1 MEKAYEPKDVE
12 ARLYPEWEAAG
23 LFHAEPTPGKP
34 KFSISIPPPNVTGS
48 LHMGHALNHAVQ
60 DTLGRWHKMQGDTVL
75 ILPGMDHA
83 GIATQTVVSRQIEKE
98 GLTRFDLGREK
109 FVERVW
115 AWKEEYG
122 SRILVQLKR
131 LGCGY
136 DWSRLRFTMDPE
148 YAEAVAEA
156 FVRFFDAGL
165 IYRGKRMVNWSVGL
179 QTVISD
185 IEVENIETD
194 GSLWHINY
202 PFADGSGTVTVAT
215 TRPETLLGD
224 TAVAVNPADPRYAG
238 LIGKMLLLP
247 LTNRE
252 IPLIADDYASM
263 EFGTGAVKITPAH
276 DPNDYEV
283 GLRHNLPQIAVIGFD
298 GKMTEDAGVRY
309 AGQDRFEAR
318 DLIVGDLEAAG
329 VLEKIEPYRH
339 SIPHCDRSKTVIE
352 PLLSEQWFMKM
363 AGTELIQKATD
374 IVNDGAIQFAPNR
387 YAKTYVDWM
396 DGIRDWA
403 LSRQLWWGHRIPIYY
418 KPDGTYV
425 AARNLAEA
433 VDRAGT
439 DQLTQDE
446 DVLDT
451 WFSSALWPFATLGWP
466 HQTPD
471 LDYFYPTDFLTTAGE
486 ILRLWVARMVMTGL
500 EFTGK
505 KPFSDVYIHAT
516 VLDKKGRRM
525 SKSLGNGVDPVEMI
539 DKYGADALRFSL
551 LRLASKGQDIKFSEE
566 RVPESRNFANKLWNA
581 ARFVLMN
588 MEPTPARSSLSPPE
602 TGRVGDGEKITGM
615 DTDVP
620 LPDFTEFFAEHTNA
634 SIAKTLSPP
643 VSGGPLR
650 SKEVGSLP
658 ERWILSRLQRTVQTV
673 NSALGTYDMDDA
685 CGALYEFVWGEYC
698 DWFVELCKPSLQGE
712 DDSAKDSARA
722 ALYTVLE
729 TTLRLLHPIMP
740 FVTEEIWQNLP
751 GKTESISLAPYPILD
766 EALIDTEAEAGIG
779 LLIESITALR
789 GLRAEFTPGGQEN
802 EAARAAMLNRKL
814 TVIAVAES
822 AAATA
827 TLRGQLP
834 ALVALA
840 RLGEVSVA
848 DAVPTNG
855 KYVPAGVS
863 GAAFYVPAGELLEG
877 LDPAKE
883 SARLEAE
890 IVKLDKELAGV
901 QGRLN
906 NPSFVERALPEV
918 VEKARADAADLVQ
931 RQTKLE
937 MRRGLLT
944 STQD

>member
-1 MEKAYEPKDVE
+1 MEKAYEPQDVE
-12 ARLYPEWEAAG
+12 ARLYAEWEAG
-23 LFHAEPTPGKP
+23 GYFHAEPTPGKP
-34 KFSISIPPPNVTGS
+34 KYSIAIPPPNVTGT

-60 DTLGRWHKMQGDTVL
+60 DTLGRWHRMMGDTVL

-109 FVERVW
+109 FEERVW

-131 LGCGY
+131 LGCSY
-136 DWSRLRFTMDPE
+136 DWQRLRFTMDPE
-148 YAEAVAEA
+148 YVEAVLEA

-202 PFADGSGTVTVAT
+202 PFADGSGFVTVAT

-224 TAVAVNPADPRYAG
+224 TAVAANPADPRYAG
-238 LIGKMLLLP
+238 QIGKMLRLP

-252 IPLIADDYASM
+252 IALIADEYASM

-283 GLRHNLPQIAVIGFD
+283 GLRHSLQQISVIGFD
-298 GKMTEDAGVRY
+298 GKMTDAAGVRY
-309 AGQDRFEAR
+309 AGWDRFEAR

-329 VLEKIEPYRH
+329 VLEKIEQYKH

-352 PLLSEQWFMKM
+352 PLLSEQWFMKQ
-363 AGTELIQKATD
+363 AGTELVAKATT
-374 IVNDGAIQFAPNR
+374 IVSEGGIDFVPCR

-418 KPDGTYV
+418 KPDGSYV
-425 AARNLAEA
+425 AARNWDEA
-433 VDRAGT
+433 VLRAGT

-466 HQTPD
+466 RATAD
-471 LDYFYPTDFLTTAGE
+471 LAYFYPTDFLTTAGE

-500 EFTGK
+500 EFTGE

-525 SKSLGNGVDPVEMI
+525 QKSIGNGIDPVEMI

-566 RVPESRNFANKLWNA
+566 RIPESRNFGNKLWNA
-581 ARFVLMN
+581 ARFVLLN
-588 MEPTPARSSLSPPE
+588 LEAGEPNPGGLSEPNPGVTADPGATAPNSLLGKGKERRMDEE
-602 TGRVGDGEKITGM
+602 TAQTLPSLAGKGLGEFG
-615 DTDVP
+615 
-620 LPDFTEFFAEHTNA
+620 
-634 SIAKTLSPP
+634 SYG
-643 VSGGPLR
+643 SGGAG
-650 SKEVGSLP
+650 SSLP
-658 ERWILSRLQRTVQTV
+658 ERWILSRLQRTVQAVHT
-673 NSALGTYDMDDA
+673 ALTGYDMDDA
-685 CGALYEFVWGEYC
+685 CGALYEFLWNEYC
-698 DWFVELCKPSLQGE
+698 DWFVELSKPSLQGDE
-712 DDSAKDSARA
+712 GPAKDAARQT
-722 ALYTVLE
+722 LLSVLD

-740 FVTEEIWQNLP
+740 FVTEEIWRNLP
-751 GKTESISLAPYPILD
+751 GKAGSICIAPYPVAD
-766 EALIDTEAEAGIG
+766 ETLIDAEAEAAMELVLG
-779 LLIESITALR
+779 SITALR
-789 GLRAEFTPGGQEN
+789 GLRAEFTPGGPDH
-802 EAARAAMLNRKL
+802 EAARAAILARRFR
-814 TVIAVAES
+814 VIVVPENAR
-822 AAATA
+822 AAAT
-827 TLRGQLP
+827 LRELLP
-834 ALVALA
+834 ALVSLA
-840 RLGEVSVA
+840 RLGEVA
-848 DAVPTNG
+848 LTDAAPTDG
-855 KYVPAGVS
+855 KYVSVGVV
-863 GAAFYVPAGELLEG
+863 GASYYVPARELLEG
-877 LDPAKE
+877 IDPVKE
-883 SARLEAE
+883 AARLLGE
-890 IVKLDKELAGV
+890 IAKLDRERAAV
-901 QGRLN
+901 SGRLS
-906 NPSFVERALPEV
+906 NPGFVSKAAPEAV
-918 VEKARADAADLVQ
+918 DKARQDVSDLTE
-931 RQTKLE
+931 RRAKLE
-937 MRRGLLT
+937 ARRGLL
-944 STQD
+944 

>member
-1 MEKAYEPKDVE
+1 MMEKAYEPKDVE

-23 LFHAEPTPGKP
+23 IFHAEPTPGKP
-34 KFSISIPPPNVTGS
+34 KYSIAIPPPNITGS

-60 DTLGRWHKMQGDTVL
+60 DTLGRWRRMSGDTVL
-75 ILPGMDHA
+75 ILPGVDHG
-83 GIATQTVVSRQIEKE
+83 GISTQTVVSRQVEKE

-109 FVERVW
+109 FEERVW

-122 SRILVQLKR
+122 ERIVTQLKR

-136 DWSRLRFTMDPE
+136 DWSRQRFTMDPG
-148 YAEAVAEA
+148 YNEAVTEA

-185 IEVENIETD
+185 IEVENIDTD
-194 GSLWHINY
+194 GSLWHISY
-202 PFADGSGTVTVAT
+202 PFSDGSGFVTVAT

-238 LIGKMLLLP
+238 KIGKMLRLP

-252 IPLIADDYASM
+252 IPLIADDYANL

-283 GLRHNLPQIAVIGFD
+283 GLRHNLPQITVIGFD
-298 GKMTEDAGVRY
+298 GKLTEDAGVRY
-309 AGQDRFEAR
+309 AGMDRFEAR

-329 VLEKIEPYRH
+329 ALERIEPHRH
-339 SIPHCDRSKTVIE
+339 SVPHCDRSKTVIE
-352 PLLSEQWFMKM
+352 PLLSEQWFMRM
-363 AGTELIQKATD
+363 AGTEIVKNATD
-374 IVNDGAIQFAPNR
+374 VVADGGIEFSPGR
-387 YAKTYVDWM
+387 YAKTYIDWM

-418 KPDGTYV
+418 KPDGSYV
-425 AARNLAEA
+425 AARSLAEA
-433 VDRAGT
+433 IERAGT
-439 DQLTQDE
+439 DQLVQDE

-466 HQTPD
+466 KQTPD

-500 EFTGK
+500 EFTAE

-525 SKSLGNGVDPVEMI
+525 SKSLGNGIDPVEMI

-566 RVPESRNFANKLWNA
+566 RVPDARNFANKLWNA
-581 ARFVLMN
+581 ARFVLLN
-588 MEPTPARSSLSPPE
+588 
-602 TGRVGDGEKITGM
+602 
-615 DTDVP
+615 
-620 LPDFTEFFAEHTNA
+620 LPDDFDARDWSYVLHAEGT
-634 SIAKTLSPP
+634 
-643 VSGGPLR
+643 
-650 SKEVGSLP
+650 LP
-658 ERWILSRLQRTVQTV
+658 ERWILSRLQKTIAMV
-673 NSALGTYDMDDA
+673 NASLAAYDMDEA
-685 CGALYEFVWGEYC
+685 CKALYEFVWGEYC
-698 DWFVELCKPSLQGE
+698 DWFVELCKPSLQAE
-712 DDSAKDSARA
+712 EPIAKWHA
-722 ALYTVLE
+722 AATLYNVLE
-729 TTLRLLHPIMP
+729 TTLKLLHPIMP
-740 FVTEEIWQNLP
+740 FVTDEIWRQLP
-751 GKTESISLAPYPILD
+751 GKTESISLAPYPAYD
-766 EALIDTEAEAGIG
+766 EALIDIEAEAAVG
-779 LLIESITALR
+779 LLINSITALR

-802 EAARAAMLNRKL
+802 EAARVAMLTRKL
-814 TVIAVAES
+814 SIVAVPETE
-822 AAATA
+822 AAASALTM
-827 TLRGQLP
+827 QLP

-840 RLGEVSVA
+840 RLGETTVA
-848 DAVPTNG
+848 DAVPTDG

-863 GAAFYVPAGELLEG
+863 CAAFYVPASELLEG

-883 SARLEAE
+883 SARLAQE
-890 IVKLDKELAGV
+890 ITKLDKELAGV
-901 QGRLN
+901 NARLN

-918 VEKARADAADLVQ
+918 VERTRADAAELVQ
-931 RQTKLE
+931 RQAKLA
-937 MRRGLLT
+937 MRRGLLG
-944 STQD
+944 